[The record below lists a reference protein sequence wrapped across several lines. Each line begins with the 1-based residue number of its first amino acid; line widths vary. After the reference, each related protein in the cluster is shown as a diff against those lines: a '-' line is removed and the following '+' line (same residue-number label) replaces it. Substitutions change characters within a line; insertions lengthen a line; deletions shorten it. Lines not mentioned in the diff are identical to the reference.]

1 MIGTRTSERP
11 VGSPQLRIVMRVLPP
26 ARCSSS
32 PSGMDARHDH
42 VISGSERDDF
52 VGIFQAAS

>member
-26 ARCSSS
+26 GSSS
-32 PSGMDARHDH
+32 PSGMDVRHDH

>member
-26 ARCSSS
+26 GSSS